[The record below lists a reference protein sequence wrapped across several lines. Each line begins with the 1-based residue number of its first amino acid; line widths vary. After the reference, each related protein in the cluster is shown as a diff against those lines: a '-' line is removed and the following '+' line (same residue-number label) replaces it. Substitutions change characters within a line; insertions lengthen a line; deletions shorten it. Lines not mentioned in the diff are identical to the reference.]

1 MLRLEASVNG
11 YYHLFIIERGPNEC
25 PIVPDTVLGAGV
37 READRVLHRGGT
49 RFFSQAM
56 IARLYLLRIY

>member
-37 READRVLHRGGT
+37 READEFCIEEGLV
-49 RFFSQAM
+49 FF
-56 IARLYLLRIY
+56 LRQ